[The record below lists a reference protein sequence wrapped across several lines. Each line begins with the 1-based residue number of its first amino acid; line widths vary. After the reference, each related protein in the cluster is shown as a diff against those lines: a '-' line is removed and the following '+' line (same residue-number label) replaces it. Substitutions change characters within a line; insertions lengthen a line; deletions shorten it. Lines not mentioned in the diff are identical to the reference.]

1 VRDATGEQLMAS
13 LRSPLTGA
21 GLVLSVT
28 LVAIQPPPRRHRV
41 RAPAP
46 DLAPQSFGRY
56 VNANFHVSVL
66 LGGLSLLLC
75 LIVILITGKYHPL
88 PYLAVFYTLLA
99 LSGLL
104 FRDTW
109 VAGGD
114 GWLMLLR
121 GREPRAWVRT
131 SQLAYVGLESKYQGE
146 GDYRPHLTLRDDAGR
161 ELKTWLSKLPAGA
174 AESVLAGIDQAAQ
187 AGLVD
192 PDSPQVSAA
201 VAALHERAG
210 ISRAGRGL

>member
-1 VRDATGEQLMAS
+1 V
-13 LRSPLTGA
+13 P
-21 GLVLSVT
+21 
-28 LVAIQPPPRRHRV
+28 
-41 RAPAP
+41 APAP

-56 VNANFHVSVL
+56 VNSNFQASVL

-75 LIVILITGKYHPL
+75 LIAMLISMKFGAL
-88 PYLAVFYTLLA
+88 VFVVVFFTLLA

-131 SQLAYVGLESKYQGE
+131 SRLAQVSLESKYQGE
-146 GDYRPHLTLRDDAGR
+146 GDYQPHLTLRDNAGR
-161 ELKTWLSKLPAGA
+161 ELKTWLSKLSAEA
-174 AESVLAGIDQAAQ
+174 AVSLLAGIDQSAR

-192 PDSPQVSAA
+192 PGL
-201 VAALHERAG
+201 VAPMAPPR
-210 ISRAGRGL
+210 

>member
-1 VRDATGEQLMAS
+1 MAS
-13 LRSPLTGA
+13 LQPPLTGS
-21 GLVLSVT
+21 GLLPSVT
-28 LVAIQPPPRRHRV
+28 VVAVQVPARRHRV

-46 DLAPQSFGRY
+46 DLPPQSFGRY

-75 LIVILITGKYHPL
+75 LIVILISGKTRAL
-88 PYLAVFYTLLA
+88 IFVVVFYTLLA

-109 VAGGD
+109 IAGGE

-131 SQLAYVGLESKYQGE
+131 SRLSYIGVESKHRGE

-161 ELKTWLSKLPAGA
+161 ELKTWLSRLPADA
-174 AESVLAGIDQAAQ
+174 VASLLAGIDLSAQ

-192 PDSPQVSAA
+192 PGSPEVSAA
-201 VAALHERAG
+201 VTALHERAET
-210 ISRAGRGL
+210 SQVRPGR